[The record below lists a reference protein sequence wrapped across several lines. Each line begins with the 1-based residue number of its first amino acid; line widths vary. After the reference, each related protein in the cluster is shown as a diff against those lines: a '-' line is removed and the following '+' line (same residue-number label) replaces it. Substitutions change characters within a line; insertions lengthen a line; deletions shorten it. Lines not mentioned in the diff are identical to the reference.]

1 MRAGA
6 SSQAAD
12 AVYEA
17 AEAEATSSTARAT
30 EQTGRD
36 APVGSRVE
44 VRISEGRNRQVR
56 RLVQRSR
63 LSMETLRRV

>member
-6 SSQAAD
+6 SPQAAD

-17 AEAEATSSTARAT
+17 AEAEATNSTARAT

-44 VRISEGRNRQVR
+44 VRITEGRNRQVR